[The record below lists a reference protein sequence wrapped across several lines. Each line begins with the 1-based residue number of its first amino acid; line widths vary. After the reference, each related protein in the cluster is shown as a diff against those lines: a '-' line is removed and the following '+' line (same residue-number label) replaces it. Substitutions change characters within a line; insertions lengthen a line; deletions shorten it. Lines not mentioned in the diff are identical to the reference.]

1 MSNDLLTFHFK
12 DVSLNA
18 IEIDGTPW
26 FVLADVCR
34 VLEIS
39 KHRDAASRLDDDERG
54 SVVVDTLGGPQE
66 TITVS
71 ESGLYSLV
79 LTSRKPQAKPFRKWV
94 TTEVIPTIRKTGKY
108 AIGSGS
114 ERGLSEREQRLTKE
128 LVKLQDRLLQA
139 ERHVAQ
145 FNEQIEVC
153 NTIKRM
159 IATGLDDQ
167 TIAQAMDT
175 TPAYVAH
182 VRIVRLRDQ

>member
-1 MSNDLLTFHFK
+1 MSTMIPFEFN
-12 DVSLNA
+12 SNA
-18 IEIDGTPW
+18 IRVIEIDGEPW
-26 FVLADVCR
+26 FVGKDVAEALGYADPTNAMKQHCRGVVKRHPIVDALGRSQKAR
-34 VLEIS
+34 VLNEPDVLRLMIS
-39 KHRDAASRLDDDERG
+39 STLPAA
-54 SVVVDTLGGPQE
+54 QE
-66 TITVS
+66 F
-71 ESGLYSLV
+71 EALV
-79 LTSRKPQAKPFRKWV
+79 F
-94 TTEVIPTIRKTGKY
+94 EVILPTIRKTGKY
-108 AIGSGS
+108 AIGSGP

-153 NTIKRM
+153 NTVKRM

>member
-1 MSNDLLTFHFK
+1 MSTDLITFHFK

-18 IEIDGTPW
+18 VEIDGTPW

-94 TTEVIPTIRKTGKY
+94 TTEVIPSIRKTGQYSAERVSPEQQELRMKDHFKLQRKY
-108 AIGSGS
+108 IAVLDELEHYRRSAETWDKATALVKAGVDNDTIGSILKVPLPYL
-114 ERGLSEREQRLTKE
+114 EWVRCRAEAEQ
-128 LVKLQDRLLQA
+128 
-139 ERHVAQ
+139 
-145 FNEQIEVC
+145 
-153 NTIKRM
+153 
-159 IATGLDDQ
+159 
-167 TIAQAMDT
+167 
-175 TPAYVAH
+175 
-182 VRIVRLRDQ
+182 

>member
-1 MSNDLLTFHFK
+1 M
-12 DVSLNA
+12 
-18 IEIDGTPW
+18 
-26 FVLADVCR
+26 FVRRFA
-34 VLEIS
+34 S
-39 KHRDAASRLDDDERG
+39 QTAASRLDDDEKG
-54 SVVVDTLGGPQE
+54 VALTDTLGGMQE
-66 TITVS
+66 ATIIN
-71 ESGLYSLV
+71 ESGFYTVV
-79 LTSRKPQAKPFRKWV
+79 LRSRDATKPGTFAHTFRKWV

-108 AIGSGS
+108 AVGSGP
-114 ERGLSEREQRLTKE
+114 EQGLSEREQRLTKE

-153 NTIKRM
+153 NTVKRM

>member
-1 MSNDLLTFHFK
+1 MSNDLITFHFK

-26 FVLADVCR
+26 FVLADLCR

-94 TTEVIPTIRKTGKY
+94 TTEVIPSIRKTGKY
-108 AIGSGS
+108 S
-114 ERGLSEREQRLTKE
+114 
-128 LVKLQDRLLQA
+128 A
-139 ERHVAQ
+139 ERVCP
-145 FNEQIEVC
+145 EQQELRMQDYFTLQRKYIAVLDELEFYRRDAEKWDTATAMIKAGIDDG
-153 NTIKRM
+153 TISTVLRVPVPYLKW
-159 IATGLDDQ
+159 
-167 TIAQAMDT
+167 
-175 TPAYVAH
+175 
-182 VRIVRLRDQ
+182 VRCRAEAAE